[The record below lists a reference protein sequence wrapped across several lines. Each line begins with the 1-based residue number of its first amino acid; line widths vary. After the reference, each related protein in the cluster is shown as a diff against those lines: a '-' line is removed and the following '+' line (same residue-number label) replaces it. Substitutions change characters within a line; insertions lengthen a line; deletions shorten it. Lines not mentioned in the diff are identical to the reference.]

1 MSSRRSSRTE
11 AIGFGVGLG
20 LISWGMADA
29 AKSDPGLLGAP
40 DIGQVLEGRY
50 RLDAQLG
57 EGGVGWVFRATHL
70 KLGSEVAIKMLQER
84 FSESSMMRPR
94 FIREA
99 KALAALK
106 HPHIV
111 TITDFS
117 IWDGRPYIVME
128 LIEGQTLREVITEGP
143 LSAERTRRVAHRI
156 LDALAFA
163 HERGFVHRD
172 LKPDNVVLLDL
183 ENDKGFPKLL
193 DFGFV
198 KFTDASAPTPSGS
211 TQDVLTRS
219 GIAFGTP
226 AYMSPEQATGGDA
239 DERSDIYSLG
249 IMLYEMLTGRRPFE
263 GTLPEIVRAHLTAP
277 IPTFEERGTRARET
291 VELRNIFTKALA
303 KEPELRF
310 QSAGEMRAAID
321 ALPAHFVRYTVQDEE
336 KDPVPE
342 VSVEAP
348 TVAHVP
354 SKRGVKTSGWR
365 MMFAMLFFVGLV
377 GGVAGLVA
385 LGAMAS
391 QNEANTLMGSQAAET
406 ETEPREVEA
415 SEEHHD
421 LVTEAVEDSEDEV
434 PIEEVEGPDME
445 FGEDELGLTEEE
457 LAEAERELET
467 EEPAPEPSAEEV
479 DRRHPWQTKRRVN
492 FLNQA
497 RRRVL
502 RGRALSAGAERNLK
516 RWVRTHRDDARPHLL
531 IAQSYM
537 AKGWGRSAFDR
548 YQLAQR
554 VDPRSRFDPRMAG
567 DLVRIAAESSVS
579 NAAGQYV
586 VEIYG
591 RDALEPIERELG
603 RATLS
608 DEARARLEALRAR
621 INAL

>member
-1 MSSRRSSRTE
+1 
-11 AIGFGVGLG
+11 
-20 LISWGMADA
+20 MADA
-29 AKSDPGLLGAP
+29 AKSDPGLGAP

-117 IWDGRPYIVME
+117 ISEGRPYIVME
-128 LIEGQTLREVITEGP
+128 LIEGQTLREVIGEGP
-143 LSAERTRRVAHRI
+143 LSAERSRRIVHRI

-198 KFTDASAPTPSGS
+198 KLTDESPPTSES
-211 TQDVLTRS
+211 SKDVLTRS

-263 GTLPEIVRAHLTAP
+263 GTLPEIVRAHITDP
-277 IPTFEERGTRARET
+277 VPTFEQRGTRARES
-291 VELRNIFTKALA
+291 VELRALLTKALA

-310 QSAGEMRAAID
+310 QSAGEMRAALD
-321 ALPAHFVRYTVQDEE
+321 ALPANFVRYANTDERE
-336 KDPVPE
+336 PHE

-348 TVAHVP
+348 TVAAVP
-354 SKRGVKTSGWR
+354 SKRTPMRTGWR
-365 MMFAMLFFVGLV
+365 TMFAMLFFVTLV

-385 LGAMAS
+385 LGAVAS
-391 QNEANTLMGSQAAET
+391 QSEAETLMGTTPTVDPEPPDET
-406 ETEPREVEA
+406 EVQA
-415 SEEHHD
+415 SPEHRD
-421 LVTEAVEDSEDEV
+421 LVTEAIETAV
-434 PIEEVEGPDME
+434 PIETTEEPTLEEDETPIEELEGPDME
-445 FGEDELGLTEEE
+445 FSQDDLELSEEE
-457 LAEAERELET
+457 LAEAEREET
-467 EEPAPEPSAEEV
+467 EEPAPETSPEV

-492 FLNQA
+492 FLSQA

-502 RGRALSAGAERNLK
+502 RGRPLSAGAERSIK
-516 RWVRTHRDDARPHLL
+516 RWVRNHRDDARPHLL

-554 VDPRSRFDPRMAG
+554 VDPRSRFDPRMAR
-567 DLVRIAAESSVS
+567 DLVRIASESSVADQ
-579 NAAGQYV
+579 AARYV

-591 RDALEPIERELG
+591 ADALEAIDRELA
-603 RATLS
+603 RTTIS
-608 DEARARLEALRAR
+608 DDARARLEALKRR
-621 INAL
+621 ISAP

>member
-1 MSSRRSSRTE
+1 
-11 AIGFGVGLG
+11 
-20 LISWGMADA
+20 MADA

-117 IWDGRPYIVME
+117 IADGRPYIVME
-128 LIEGQTLREVITEGP
+128 LIEGQTLREIIGEGP
-143 LSAERTRRVAHRI
+143 LSAERTRRIVHRI

-183 ENDKGFPKLL
+183 DNDKGFPKLL

-211 TQDVLTRS
+211 NQDVLTRS

-249 IMLYEMLTGRRPFE
+249 VMLYEMLTARRPFE
-263 GTLPEIVRAHLTAP
+263 GTLPEIVRAHLTEP
-277 IPTFEERGTRARET
+277 IPTFEARGTRARET
-291 VELRNIFTKALA
+291 VELRNLFAKALA
-303 KEPELRF
+303 KEPEHRF

-321 ALPAHFVRYTVQDEE
+321 ALPAHFVRYVTEE
-336 KDPVPE
+336 KDEPAAE

-348 TVAHVP
+348 TVAAVP

-385 LGAMAS
+385 LGAVAS
-391 QNEANTLMGSQAAET
+391 QNEANTLMGTQPSET
-406 ETEPREVEA
+406 EVEPREIEA
-415 SEEHHD
+415 SPEHHD
-421 LVTEAVEDSEDEV
+421 LVTEAGEELEDVEEDET

-445 FGEDELGLTEEE
+445 FGEDELGLSEEE

-516 RWVRTHRDDARPHLL
+516 RWVRSHRDDARPHLL

-554 VDPRSRFDPRMAG
+554 VDPRSRNDPRMAR
-567 DLVRIAAESSVS
+567 DLVRIAAESSVAD
-579 NAAGQYV
+579 AAGRYV
-586 VEIYG
+586 VETYG
-591 RDALEPIERELG
+591 RDALEAIDRELG
-603 RATLS
+603 RASIS
-608 DEARARLEALRAR
+608 DESRARLEALKAR

>member
-1 MSSRRSSRTE
+1 
-11 AIGFGVGLG
+11 
-20 LISWGMADA
+20 MADA
-29 AKSDPGLLGAP
+29 AKSDPGLGAP

-50 RLDAQLG
+50 RLDARLG

-117 IWDGRPYIVME
+117 IAKGRPYIVME
-128 LIEGQTLREVITEGP
+128 LIEGQTLREVIASGP
-143 LSAERTRRVAHRI
+143 LSAERARRIVHRV

-183 ENDKGFPKLL
+183 DNDKAFPKLL

-198 KFTDASAPTPSGS
+198 KLTDAEPEKSEAA
-211 TQDVLTRS
+211 DVLTRS

-249 IMLYEMLTGRRPFE
+249 VMLYEMLTGRRPYE

-277 IPTFEERGTRARET
+277 IPTFEDRGTRARET
-291 VELRNIFTKALA
+291 LELRSVFTKALA

-321 ALPAHFVRYTVQDEE
+321 ALPSHFVRYATDAVESKE
-336 KDPVPE
+336 E
-342 VSVEAP
+342 VSVAAP
-348 TVAHVP
+348 TVAAVP
-354 SKRGVKTSGWR
+354 SSKRALRTGWR
-365 MMFAMLFFVGLV
+365 MMFAMLFFVTLV

-391 QNEANTLMGSQAAET
+391 QDEAETLLEPTQTSEET
-406 ETEPREVEA
+406 ETAPPDSTDEDEQA
-415 SEEHHD
+415 
-421 LVTEAVEDSEDEV
+421 VTEAEEYDEPE
-434 PIEEVEGPDME
+434 PIEETEGPDME
-445 FGEDELGLTEEE
+445 FSQDELELTEEE
-457 LAEAERELET
+457 LAEAEQ
-467 EEPAPEPSAEEV
+467 EEVEQPAEEAEV
-479 DRRHPWQTKRRVN
+479 DRRHPWQTKRRVT
-492 FLNQA
+492 FLTQA

-502 RGRALSAGAERNLK
+502 RGRALSSGAERNLK
-516 RWVRTHRDDARPHLL
+516 RYVRNHRDDARPHLL

-554 VDPRSRFDPRMAG
+554 VDPRSKFDPRMAR
-567 DLVRIAAESSVS
+567 DLVRIASESSVAD
-579 NAAGQYV
+579 AAADYV
-586 VEIYG
+586 VELYG
-591 RDALEPIERELG
+591 AEAVEPIERELQRG
-603 RATLS
+603 SLS
-608 DEARARLEALRAR
+608 DDARARLQQLRAR
-621 INAL
+621 VQR